1 MRNHWINAS
10 KKEKAWDSHSRK
22 GKSCR
27 RQASQAQIKALTP
40 KLEAPYGKF
49 YIYIYIKSIFRPD
62 LYVNQDSFF

>member
-1 MRNHWINAS
+1 MPV

-40 KLEAPYGKF
+40 KLEAPYGNL

-62 LYVNQDSFF
+62 LYVNQNSFF

>member
-1 MRNHWINAS
+1 MPV

-49 YIYIYIKSIFRPD
+49 YIYIYIYIYILKVYSDQI
-62 LYVNQDSFF
+62 YM

>member
-1 MRNHWINAS
+1 MPV